1 MHTNT
6 VVSDRLSECA
16 CLNCPITL
24 KYEHVKSVRESE
36 SILKLTD
43 ANFSSG
49 INRAELQL
57 SGCGTVEAVGLTEVK
72 IYLLESDLNTLKLN
86 RLMGLSPENTRL
98 VVLANNGIRDQAT
111 NVELQPITVPNAR
124 RANNVFRDMTRPQ
137 VGENGFSVFD
147 LDAGEFTILFDE
159 PIDAL
164 SITAPG
170 SLQFQ
175 HHADVTLPVDSFVV
189 QALDCNLPGCRD
201 GTSITF
207 TLPRTELNRLKLNP
221 RVCTSAATCWLTI
234 DSVGSFVADMVG
246 NQIQSLPN
254 GVRSSSRYLGQ
265 FIEDTSGPLL
275 ESYSLNMTSR
285 ELILTFDEPVETD
298 SVDVTG
304 ITIQSSPGVTD
315 VDLLYQLTSFRSI
328 SVNENVIA
336 VLMSD
341 ADIDALQSRPNV
353 ATGATNTYLST
364 EPRTV
369 VDLSYERNMAQAIS
383 NAAAQMAS
391 SFVVDQLPPVIDAFT
406 LDLDANTLTLEF
418 SEPILVSTFS
428 PNQLVVNSEPTLGPM
443 GISYQ
448 LTGGTVHPTSLPA
461 SAVITFTLTDDD
473 VTFLEVNSSIAAG
486 RSDTYLSALS
496 GLAVD
501 TNRLTSVALAPIPIS
516 NFTSDVTAPSL
527 VDFELD
533 MDSGELAVTFNDAIV
548 GGTFDVSAI
557 TLQSEAFRQPMEW
570 HTLSRDSSSS
580 SSRDGFVVT
589 VFLGTDDLNRVKQIR
604 SLCTSADNS
613 FITVTA
619 TIADDPN
626 GVDTIAIT
634 DGKSL
639 RARTFTQDTSRPSVD
654 SWVLD
659 MNAGQ
664 VILMFMETV
673 DVTTFQANQLSLQNR
688 MAGVSARHTL
698 TGYREL
704 IPPDADST
712 LAVQLSEGDA
722 NIIKSNTN
730 LGTHI
735 SNSYLSITENTIL
748 DMNSNNVLPIGT
760 SQALR
765 AIRVVPDNTSAVLR
779 SFTLDMNTGSLSLTF
794 DETVNAAMF
803 NVSAL
808 TFANRAFRSPV
819 RYTLVDSTHSTVNSA
834 TIEVTLSSR
843 DLNTIKAITDLATS
857 TSDTYIIANAY
868 TVRDMNNNLLS
879 AISDDSA
886 LQVLPTGYVRDS
898 TPPRLDSFELNLS
911 TEQLIM
917 TFSETVQATSL
928 DPSQI
933 TLQGRINS
941 GIAGTR
947 IVPLTGDAQPQENGR
962 VIVLQLSEDDA
973 NNIKRLRDIATTRFD
988 TFLSL
993 TANAVQDPTG
1003 NRVVVIAD
1011 SNARQASAFTP
1022 DNISP
1027 ELQSFGL
1034 DLDQQ
1039 LLTLTFD
1046 ETVDVSTFSITSVI
1060 LQDRQTRPTQS
1071 VTLGAL
1077 STIES
1082 PDGTVVVIRLSD
1094 DDFNLITST
1103 FPLATMDTNTF
1114 ISIEA
1119 GTVDD
1124 TNGNPSIDILP
1135 SNAMQITSHVEDTIR
1150 PSLISFDLDLDNGVV
1165 VLVFSESVNITSF
1178 DQTQLTFQN
1187 DQSSPSSTY
1196 TLVGG
1201 VASPQ
1206 RISTVIDLSLFMND
1220 LNRIKALPDLAS
1232 QRGNTYLSITSGTVR
1247 DMNNNNVVSRSMNDA
1262 LFVTGYV
1269 EDRTGPEI
1277 NGFDLDYNSGVLS
1290 VYFDETVDLG
1300 TLNPRALTFQSMLR
1314 EGSGNSHTL
1323 TSSERLD
1330 TGLLTFTRIQL
1341 SDSDLNELKR
1351 LRICT
1356 TETECYMYSSSLL
1369 VQDVPGNRN
1378 KPILST
1384 APLILGN
1391 YIPDLTLPQV
1401 TNYIEFDVNA
1411 GLFTLEFS
1419 ETVDVGSLN
1428 FSEITLENAY
1438 TNATHVFSFE
1448 ELSSTDGDSVNVTFE
1463 VSEDDLNRLKLNTD
1477 LCTHVGNCWI
1487 RLSRYF
1493 IFDVVGNPIIP
1504 ILSDT
1509 IDSFHQPTVFTP
1521 DVTLP
1526 ILLSY
1531 TIDLD
1536 SGRMIFLFD
1545 EVVRLAT
1552 FTPMNLTFQDSEMGT
1567 NSVSLR
1573 EAGSFE
1579 RREDGL
1585 AIDWNMTKADLNL
1598 LKSYEMIFSSM
1609 EDSFLTY
1616 SYLVE
1621 DVSGNGISPRTYGIN
1636 ALQVSN
1642 FIPDRTQPQLE
1653 SFKAFNFDN
1662 WTFTLQ
1668 FDEPVNLSSIDL
1680 EEIAITHNHSFDIH
1694 IYDPIRINDWYS
1706 LYFENGS
1713 IYNLTHLFAPGEYII
1728 SCPFSLVPTTEPPT
1742 EMATMETTTTYSPPR
1757 EGGNLSNY
1765 SGSGSGFGLLSGL
1778 GSSSGSGS
1786 GIGIA
1791 LDGFLEQNLTQ
1802 MMEEM
1807 LSMATI
1813 EDPYPLLLRGC
1824 TIYRNLTVTEP
1835 FFFLTGGELSYV
1847 DERKQQVMVALNRYD
1862 LRLLKL
1868 SYIVATNDSNTWVAY
1883 NSTALS
1889 DMAKNPVIP
1898 TSLFNATKLDDG
1910 AFVNDVTPPEL
1921 EFITLDMDRS
1931 VLSLHFSDVMDVQ
1944 SVEPLLVEIFE
1955 FPESNNSYAL
1965 RGPYPRPPRL
1975 MIDQRDHYTI
1985 DIPLSFDDM
1994 NALKNNLNL
2003 ATSEINTYVIFP
2015 SGVATDIYGQRP
2027 PGVPPTR
2034 VRTLIPDTTGP
2045 MLIAFDLDLNTGV
2058 LNLTFDEVVNPTTV
2072 MFGGITVQNVQ
2083 NSSLLDD
2090 SPFPVDSHTFVEG
2103 GEPLINNTG
2112 VVILQLQLDLDLNA
2126 LKIAPNMANSV
2137 NDTFIRINFGTV
2149 LDMNENANQP
2159 IFDGEAIRVSN
2170 IVEDT
2175 SPPLLRYF
2183 DLNLNDNFL
2192 ILKFSEAVL
2201 PNTLNISAFTLLS
2214 APSSDDYV
2222 VFDMNSRVIRREFDS
2237 LLYIQFTVGDEDQ
2250 IKDTRRAIAKSPDT
2264 SYLAIDSFAAED
2276 YFGYNVLNISVENAV
2291 LVRLY
2296 FEGQFCICY
2305 S

>member
-1 MHTNT
+1 M
-6 VVSDRLSECA
+6 R
-16 CLNCPITL
+16 
-24 KYEHVKSVRESE
+24 
-36 SILKLTD
+36 
-43 ANFSSG
+43 
-49 INRAELQL
+49 
-57 SGCGTVEAVGLTEVK
+57 
-72 IYLLESDLNTLKLN
+72 IYLRESDLNTLKLN
-86 RLMGLSPENTRL
+86 RLMGITAENTRL

-111 NVELQPITVPNAR
+111 NNELQPIPVVNAR
-124 RANNVFRDMTRPQ
+124 RANNVFRDMTQPQ

-147 LDAGEFTILFDE
+147 LDAGEFTILFNE

-170 SLQFQ
+170 SIQFQ

-234 DSVGSFVADMVG
+234 DSVGSFVADMAG
-246 NQIQSLPN
+246 NQILSLPN
-254 GVRSSSRYLGQ
+254 GARSSSRYLGR
-265 FIEDTSGPLL
+265 FIEDTSGPVL

-285 ELILTFDEPVETD
+285 ELVLTFDEPVEPD

-304 ITIQSSPGVTD
+304 ITIQSNRGVTD
-315 VDLLYQLTSFRSI
+315 VDLFYQLTSFRSI
-328 SVNENVIA
+328 SVDENIVSI
-336 VLMSD
+336 LISD
-341 ADIDALQSRPNV
+341 VDVDALQSRPNV
-353 ATGATNTYLST
+353 ATSPTNTYLSL

-369 VDLSYERNMAQAIS
+369 VDLSYERNMARVIS
-383 NAAAQMAS
+383 NAAAQLALIY
-391 SFVVDQLPPVIDAFT
+391 VPDQSPPVIDTFA

-418 SEPILVSTFS
+418 SEPILVNTFS
-428 PNQLVVNSEPTLGPM
+428 PSRLVVNSESMPGP
-443 GISYQ
+443 GGVSYQ
-448 LTGGTVHPTSLPA
+448 LTGGNVHPTSLAA
-461 SAVITFTLTDDD
+461 SAVITLTLTDDD
-473 VTFLEVNSSIAAG
+473 VTFLEVNSSIATG
-486 RSDTYLSALS
+486 HNDTYLSALA

-501 TNRLTSVALAPIPIS
+501 TNRLTSIALAPIPIS
-516 NFTSDVTAPSL
+516 NFTSDVTSPMVVA
-527 VDFELD
+527 FELD
-533 MDSGELAVTFNDAIV
+533 MDSGELTVTFNDAIV

-557 TLQSEAFRQPMEW
+557 TLQSAVFRQPMEW

-580 SSRDGFVVT
+580 STQDGFAVT

-604 SLCTSADNS
+604 RLCTSDVNS

-639 RARTFTQDTSRPSVD
+639 RASRFTRDTSRPSVA

-659 MNAGQ
+659 MNVGQ

-688 MAGVSARHTL
+688 MAGLSARHTL

-712 LAVQLSEGDA
+712 LAIQLSENDA
-722 NIIKSNTN
+722 NIIKANTN
-730 LGTHI
+730 LGTDI
-735 SNSYLSITENTIL
+735 SNSYLSITGNTIL
-748 DMNSNNVLPIGT
+748 DMNSNNVLPIGN
-760 SQALR
+760 SRALQAV
-765 AIRVVPDNTSAVLR
+765 RVVPDDTRAVLR
-779 SFTLDMNTGSLSLTF
+779 SFTLNMNTGSLSLTF
-794 DETVNAAMF
+794 DETVNAATF

-819 RYTLVDSTHSTVNSA
+819 RYSLVDSTHSRVNSA
-834 TIEVTLSSR
+834 TIEVTLSSQ
-843 DLNTIKAITDLATS
+843 DLNAVKAITDLATS
-857 TSDTYIIANAY
+857 ASDTYIIATTY

-886 LQVLPTGYVRDS
+886 LQVLTTGYVRDS
-898 TPPRLDSFELNLS
+898 TSPRLDSFELNLS

-917 TFSETVQATSL
+917 TFSESVQATSL

-933 TLQGRINS
+933 TLQSRINS
-941 GIAGTR
+941 AIAGTR
-947 IVPLTGDAQPQENGR
+947 SVPLTGGIQPQENGR
-962 VIVLQLSEDDA
+962 VIVLQLTEDDA
-973 NNIKRLRDIATTRFD
+973 NEIKRLRDIATTRFD

-993 TANAVQDPTG
+993 TVNAVQDPTG
-1003 NRVVVIAD
+1003 NQVVAIAG
-1011 SNARQASAFTP
+1011 SNAQQANAFTL
-1022 DNISP
+1022 DNVSP

-1039 LLTLTFD
+1039 LLMLTFD

-1082 PDGTVVVIRLSD
+1082 PDGTVVIIRLSN

-1124 TNGNPSIDILP
+1124 TNGNPSIEILP
-1135 SNAMQITSHVEDTIR
+1135 SSAMQITSHIEDTTR
-1150 PSLISFDLDLDNGVV
+1150 PSLVSFDLDLANGVI

-1178 DQTQLTFQN
+1178 DKTQLTLQN

-1201 VASPQ
+1201 VVSPQ
-1206 RISTVIDLSLFMND
+1206 RVSTTIDLSLFMND
-1220 LNRIKALPDLAS
+1220 LNRIKALPDLATR
-1232 QRGNTYLSITSGTVR
+1232 RGNTYLSITSGTVR
-1247 DMNNNNVVSRSMNDA
+1247 DMNDNNVVSRSMNDA
-1262 LFVTGYV
+1262 LLVTDYT

-1277 NGFDLDYNSGVLS
+1277 NGFDLDYNGGVVS

-1300 TLNPRALTFQSMLR
+1300 TLDPRALSFQSILSGGR
-1314 EGSGNSHTL
+1314 ENSHTL

-1356 TETECYMYSSSLL
+1356 TGTDCYMYSSSML
-1369 VQDVPGNRN
+1369 VQDVPGNSN
-1378 KPILST
+1378 MAVLSA
-1384 APLILGN
+1384 APLTLGN
-1391 YIPDLTLPQV
+1391 YIPDLTLPQIA
-1401 TNYIEFDVNA
+1401 NYIEFDVNA

-1438 TNATHVFSFE
+1438 TNATHIFSFE
-1448 ELSSTDGDSVNVTFE
+1448 ELSPTDGDSVNVTFE
-1463 VSEDDLNRLKLNTD
+1463 LSEDDLNRLKLNTD
-1477 LCTHVGNCWI
+1477 LCTHMRNCWI

-1493 IFDVVGNPIIP
+1493 ISDVVGNPIVP

-1509 IDSFHQPTVFTP
+1509 IDSFHQPTVFAP
-1521 DVTLP
+1521 DVTQP

-1536 SGRMIFLFD
+1536 SGRMMFLFD

-1552 FTPMNLTFQDSEMGT
+1552 FTPMNLTFQDTERRT
-1567 NSVSLR
+1567 ESVNLR
-1573 EAGSFE
+1573 EPGSFE

-1621 DVSGNGISPRTYGIN
+1621 DVSGNGIVPRTDGIN
-1636 ALQVSN
+1636 ALQVSS
-1642 FIPDRTQPQLE
+1642 FIPDTTRPQIE

-1668 FDEPVNLSSIDL
+1668 FDEPVNLSSINI

-1728 SCPFSLVPTTEPPT
+1728 SCPFSLMPTTEPPT
-1742 EMATMETTTTYSPPR
+1742 EMATTTTTYSPPA
-1757 EGGNLSNY
+1757 ESGNLSNY
-1765 SGSGSGFGLLSGL
+1765 SESGSGFGILSGL

-1786 GIGIA
+1786 GSGIG
-1791 LDGFLEQNLTQ
+1791 LDDSLEQNLTR

-1807 LSMATI
+1807 LSMATV

-1847 DERKQQVMVALNRYD
+1847 DERKQQIMVALNRYD

-1868 SYIVATNDSNTWVAY
+1868 SFVVATNDSNTWVAY

-1889 DMAKNPVIP
+1889 DMARNPVIP
-1898 TSLFNATKLDDG
+1898 TSLFNATKLDNG

-1921 EFITLDMDRS
+1921 EFITLDMDSS

-1955 FPESNNSYAL
+1955 FPDSNNSYAL
-1965 RGPYPRPPRL
+1965 QGPYPRPPRL
-1975 MIDQRDHYTI
+1975 MIDQRDDYTI

-1994 NALKNNLNL
+1994 NSLKNNLDL
-2003 ATSEINTYVIFP
+2003 ATSEFNTYVTFP
-2015 SGVATDIYGQRP
+2015 SGIGTDIYGQRP

-2034 VRTLIPDTTGP
+2034 LQMFIPDTTGP
-2045 MLIAFDLDLNTGV
+2045 MLVAFDLDLNTGV
-2058 LNLTFDEVVNPTTV
+2058 LNLTFNEVVNPTTV
-2072 MFGGITVQNVQ
+2072 MFEGITVQNVQ
-2083 NSSLLDD
+2083 NSSLHDD
-2090 SPFPVDSHTFVEG
+2090 APFPVDFHTFVEG

-2112 VVILQLQLDLDLNA
+2112 VVNLQLQLDLDLNA
-2126 LKIAPNMANSV
+2126 LKIAPNMATSV
-2137 NDTFIRINFGTV
+2137 NDTFIRIDFGTV
-2149 LDMNENANQP
+2149 LDMNENPNQP
-2159 IFDGEAIRVSN
+2159 VFDGEAIRISN
-2170 IVEDT
+2170 IIEDT
-2175 SPPLLRYF
+2175 SPPSLRYF

-2201 PNTLNISAFTLLS
+2201 PDTLNISAITLLS

-2222 VFDMNSRVIRREFDS
+2222 VFNMNSRVLRREFDS
-2237 LLYIQFTVGDEDQ
+2237 LLYIQFTVADEDE
-2250 IKDTRRAIAKSPDT
+2250 IKNTRRAIAKSPDT
-2264 SYLAIDSFAAED
+2264 SYLAIDSSAAED
-2276 YFGYNVLNISVENAV
+2276 YFGYNVLNISDENAV
-2291 LVRLY
+2291 QVRLY